1 MTLGRLR
8 LRQRTRVPGGLEISS
23 QRQKQPVNG
32 GRVDASLYHPG
43 GSLEPSDQH
52 CLQPGMCASC
62 LKILQGGRDS
72 QPGPGLSW
80 KPREEAQCPPLHA
93 GLAPGE
99 LCVWPHFQEPG
110 GPGTSSSGWQLSLTL
125 SEILRECLGF
135 RPHQEN
141 RVNNLPL
148 PTSGFVR

>member
-23 QRQKQPVNG
+23 QRQKQPVNR
-32 GRVDASLYHPG
+32 GRVEASLYHPG

-52 CLQPGMCASC
+52 SLQPGMCASW
-62 LKILQGGRDS
+62 LKILQGGRES

-99 LCVWPHFQEPG
+99 ESYVYG
-110 GPGTSSSGWQLSLTL
+110 
-125 SEILRECLGF
+125 
-135 RPHQEN
+135 
-141 RVNNLPL
+141 
-148 PTSGFVR
+148 PTSRNQVVRAPAHRAGSCL